1 MVWDR
6 GYAHDRRP
14 RLCPRAR
21 VRAHDHRS
29 LCPTSRHAPAI
40 ETHQGLSTILSKG
53 DQPEAKSEA
62 FGGHASDRRHG
73 RGSAPRRHASGRGL
87 HRRLPLKLR
96 GYALPSGRDLGDC
109 HRMQPHSSALS
120 REEAH
125 RVRLSLRCR
134 GRGRRGH
141 GRRVRV
147 RCGHG
152 RRGRAR
158 ASCQATAATSD
169 GQATSQQVDRVQG
182 LGGADCSSSASAS
195 ALPWLWPW
203 ASDSSCPCP

>member
-40 ETHQGLSTILSKG
+40 ETHQGLSIILSKG

-141 GRRVRV
+141 GRRGRV

-152 RRGRAR
+152 RRGR

-169 GQATSQQVDRVQG
+169 GQATSRQVDRVQG